1 MQLQHY
7 KYTRI
12 TIDPDICFGKPV
24 VRNTRMP
31 VSSLLDY
38 LSSGMTPEELI
49 KQFPFIEQTDI
60 SEALAFSASM
70 MQDSFIPLKRSA

>member
-12 TIDPDICFGKPV
+12 TIDAEICFGKPV
-24 VRNTRMP
+24 VRSTRMP

-38 LSSGMTPEELI
+38 LSSGMTAEELI
-49 KQFPFIEQTDI
+49 KQFPFIEQADI